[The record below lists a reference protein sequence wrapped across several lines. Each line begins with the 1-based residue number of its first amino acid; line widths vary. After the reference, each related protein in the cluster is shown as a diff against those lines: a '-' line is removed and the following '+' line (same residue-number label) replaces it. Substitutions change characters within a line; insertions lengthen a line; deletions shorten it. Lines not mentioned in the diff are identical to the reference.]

1 MFSRSKKKSKR
12 PVITR
17 ESIRHITSPKNISSL
32 GTDLPLPPPPPR
44 VSIESSGSATTESG
58 NLLSSE
64 STVLGQNRSERISKC
79 LLAIIEKRKDESF
92 QLNEE
97 NLEII
102 TEHPDV
108 ADNSI
113 AIISI
118 FDRSR
123 REFETLYNFFNF
135 ESSTEKI
142 KRPVE
147 EKCSLH
153 EFSFSESPEYGTGLE
168 PVVWFW
174 KKFCVVKEPDGRK
187 MVVLVMETEED
198 DFGNDLDLS
207 VFNCSLTSLQL
218 FVYEEWH
225 VGQSQTTN
233 ALRKWMQAYEK
244 SSKSVSLSEMFHML
258 TEGTYTIYE
267 CSCQVMDYLG
277 SPEDNSDDDTF
288 WENFQQALD
297 GLRRGFDQDI
307 WYHLFEKCSAMELG
321 NKILT
326 GKHLMELTKFLFEF
340 LRKKTLHSG
349 SAKKILSCQQQY
361 TTVIKNYMDKMDPT
375 KQNLT
380 SSELKSKHEQE
391 KSGILEKFST
401 SLEILLLHCP
411 ALADELVEGLE
422 VEVDRNY
429 LELEQKRFS
438 LEIEIRRNLEN
449 QVSKSFKSYKQNWE
463 EDSESAR
470 NSECARNNANEH
482 FKKIGANI
490 SLVAEYNGKLE
501 AKMKKF
507 DESKAQQMKALMT
520 KIQSLD
526 KELADCTKKVLD
538 LEDKNKAKDEQ
549 LINFNEEVI
558 QRNRKIK
565 QLEDENQ
572 QITEELSQTKAE
584 NQNLKDEI
592 SQMKQDEKNKILI
605 STFIPSDKIFA
616 VKGEEG
622 FLGRGGFGCVRLGFT
637 DPHGPVAIK
646 CITVVGSRDSI
657 KQTHDRIMEEIRHTK
672 LSSNINVVRVE
683 GYTHWPGAAA
693 IVVEYMPGGDLHTF
707 LTGRGRHGYEI
718 PSIPAVIRLRFCAD
732 VTSGITFLHFGFFS
746 DQRLTHG
753 DLKSQ
758 NVLLTT
764 DLRCKVSDFGGAS
777 FATSTNAD
785 PALGNQRSEFTA
797 VYASPERLLN
807 PGLRT
812 SKKMDVY
819 STSMIIHEVVTRKP
833 PFDVRMSRQ
842 DLISHVAHLGNRP
855 SLEGVEELKQSL
867 NDEEDVNIISLMQ
880 EEMVR
885 CWSQHPE
892 DRPSIME
899 VRDKFVGA
907 LLRKDQSIIAQHVA
921 DITKRIK
928 IKIPDR
934 REFVEKCAPI
944 GQFTSH
950 DIYA

>member
-17 ESIRHITSPKNISSL
+17 ESIRHT
-32 GTDLPLPPPPPR
+32 TPLPPPPR

-64 STVLGQNRSERISKC
+64 STVLGQNRSERISEC
-79 LLAIIEKRKDESF
+79 LLGIIEKRKDGSF

-113 AIISI
+113 TIISI
-118 FDRSR
+118 FDRSQ
-123 REFETLYNFFNF
+123 REFETLYKFFNF

-142 KRPVE
+142 KRPIE

-153 EFSFSESPEYGTGLE
+153 EFSFSQSFEYGNGLE

-187 MVVLVMETEED
+187 MVVLVMGTEED
-198 DFGNDLDLS
+198 DFDNDLDLS
-207 VFNCSLTSLQL
+207 VFNCSLASLQL
-218 FVYEEWH
+218 FVYEEWN
-225 VGQSQTTN
+225 VGKSQTTN

-244 SSKSVSLSEMFHML
+244 SSKSVSFSEMFHML

-277 SPEDNSDDDTF
+277 SPEDNFDDDTF
-288 WENFQQALD
+288 WQNFQQALD

-307 WYHLFEKCSAMELG
+307 WYHLFEKCSGMELG

-326 GKHLMELTKFLFEF
+326 GKHLMELSKFLFEF

-361 TTVIKNYMDKMDPT
+361 LTLMKKYVDKMDRT

-429 LELEQKRFS
+429 LELEQKRCS

-449 QVSKSFKSYKQNWE
+449 QVSKSFKRYKQNWE

-470 NSECARNNANEH
+470 NNANEH
-482 FKKIGANI
+482 FKEIGANI

-501 AKMKKF
+501 TKMKKF

-526 KELADCTKKVLD
+526 KELANYTKKVLD
-538 LEDKNKAKDEQ
+538 LEDKNKEKDEQ

-558 QRNRKIK
+558 RKNRKIK

-572 QITEELSQTKAE
+572 QITEELSQTKVE

-646 CITVVGSRDSI
+646 CIPVVGSRASI

-785 PALGNQRSEFTA
+785 PAPGNQRSEFTA

-855 SLEGVEELKQSL
+855 SLGVELKRCL
-867 NDEEDVNIISLMQ
+867 RDEEDVNIISLMQ

-899 VRDKFVGA
+899 VRDKFDGA
-907 LLRKDQSIIAQHVA
+907 LLRKDQPIIAQHVA
-921 DITKRIK
+921 DITKEMK